1 MTAEAGVRQGTE
13 TKAETK
19 KRARSKQRTGLRRW
33 LRRIGLVI
41 VALVAL
47 PYLIVPLYAFV
58 NPPITLVMLQNALT
72 EGGGIHKIWVDLKDV
87 SPNLIRAVV
96 ASEDARFCS
105 HHGID
110 WVEVQNALE
119 EEDGPPRGASTIT
132 MQAARNLF
140 FPAGRSWIRKAFE
153 APLALY
159 TDLILS
165 KRRILEIYL
174 NVAEWGRGVYGVAE
188 AAKRG
193 YGTRPARLTPG
204 QSALLAAVLPSP
216 LSRNPAKP
224 SPVLWRV
231 ARRVDQRAATLG
243 PAADCVLK

>member
-19 KRARSKQRTGLRRW
+19 KRTRSKQRTGFRRW
-33 LRRIGLVI
+33 LWRLGIVILALGL
-41 VALVAL
+41 L
-47 PYLIVPLYAFV
+47 PYLIVPLYAFL
-58 NPPITLVMLQNALT
+58 NPPVTLVMLQNALT
-72 EGGGIHKIWVDLKDV
+72 EGGGIHKTWVDLKDV

-96 ASEDARFCS
+96 AAEDARFCS

-119 EEDGPPRGASTIT
+119 DEGGPPRGASTIT

-140 FPAGRSWIRKAFE
+140 YPAGRSWIRKALE

-165 KRRILEIYL
+165 KRRILELYL
-174 NVAEWGRGVYGVAE
+174 NVAEWGHGVYGVAE
-188 AAKRG
+188 AANRSF
-193 YGTRPARLTPG
+193 GTRPARLTAG
-204 QSALLAAVLPSP
+204 QSALLAASLPSP
-216 LSRNPAKP
+216 QSRNPAKP
-224 SPVLWRV
+224 SRVLWRV